1 MATLNSL
8 DLARPVLGQQ
18 PSIARAVLTAVAA
31 DDTANSFTV
40 DFSSKLKAVDSFM
53 AAHRSS
59 NGQLKATRV
68 QVSGTTFTVTDGSTD
83 TIAANDVITIWAEG
97 PIA

>member
-8 DLARPVLGQQ
+8 DLARPIIGQQ
-18 PSIARAVLTAVAA
+18 PSIARAVLTAVAG

-40 DFSSKLKAVDSFM
+40 DFSSKLKAVDSFVVS
-53 AAHRSS
+53 HRAS
-59 NGQLKATRV
+59 NGQLKATRAE
-68 QVSGTTFTVTDGSTD
+68 VSGTTFTITDGATD

>member
-8 DLARPVLGQQ
+8 DYARPVLGQQ
-18 PSIARAVLTAVAA
+18 PSIVRATLTAVAG

-40 DFSSKLKAVDSFM
+40 DLAPKLKAVDSFM
-53 AAHRSS
+53 LEHRKSD
-59 NGQLKATRV
+59 GQLKAVKAT
-68 QVSGTTFTVTDGSTD
+68 VSGTVITVADGATD
-83 TIAANDVITIWAEG
+83 TIAAGDTTVIWAEG